1 MDVTNA
7 DDGAVDD
14 QLSLLDNVDKDAITI
29 NFDKELFTILFSTT
43 SNGHLVKSK
52 MIVPKNTSHYLQV
65 SDTIVNNNLKAE
77 LKLQHSDYRIDNND
91 TSDCDTTDSDDSTAP
106 AEFLDIDYTSDSD
119 DSTAPE
125 LVPIDA

>member
-14 QLSLLDNVDKDAITI
+14 QHSLLVNVDKDAITI

-52 MIVPKNTSHYLQV
+52 MIVHKNTSHYLQV

-77 LKLQHSDYRIDNND
+77 LKLQHSDYRIDYDD

-106 AEFLDIDYTSDSD
+106 AEFLDIEYY
-119 DSTAPE
+119 
-125 LVPIDA
+125 